1 MSVVSRLSGAALGTH
16 IADQTALVAVPLVA
30 ALAFGASP
38 ELIGVLVACQSSAH
52 LIGSIPFGIVVDQ
65 GRLRALAITSAAIS
79 LIGFTMAMVS
89 VLFGLVAFFG
99 VSITLAGLGVVLFGL
114 TSLSIVPRVTDATTL
129 PRANAALE
137 LPRAISSFA
146 APLCVGLLIA
156 NVPTWSILAIA
167 MAGSAI
173 ALVFTTT
180 LPTFEVAPK
189 ATDPIIARIQ
199 AGGAYLVGHPLLRP
213 IALCALFWNLAFAA
227 LLVVLVPAIQSL
239 WLFETGAFG
248 IALSAFGLGAI
259 LGSWLSGRVSSLMP
273 PWVILLFGP
282 GSSALAASGLLIL
295 GEGASPIWFYAC
307 LLLLGFGPFMWLIAQ
322 NSVRQLVS
330 PPDML
335 GRVNAVIQTTIYGA
349 RPVGALMGGT
359 VAGWFGPEAGLLLVT
374 ALFSASFAAAA
385 VSDLRRVQSYAALKP
400 M

>member
-1 MSVVSRLSGAALGTH
+1 MSVVSRLSGAALGMH
-16 IADQTALVAVPLVA
+16 IADQTALVAVPLVS

-38 ELIGVLVACQSSAH
+38 ELIGLLVACQTSAH

-65 GRLRALAITSAAIS
+65 GRLRTLAVTSAAIS
-79 LIGFTMAMVS
+79 LVGFGMAAAS
-89 VLFGLVAFFG
+89 VLLGLVTLFG

-114 TSLSIVPRVTDATTL
+114 TSLSILPRVTDATTL

-137 LPRAISSFA
+137 LPRAVASFA

-167 MAGSAI
+167 MAGSAL
-173 ALVFTTT
+173 ALTFTAT
-180 LPTFEVAPK
+180 LPTFDVAPK
-189 ATDPIIARIQ
+189 STEPVVARIR
-199 AGGAYLVGHPLLRP
+199 AGAAYLVGHPLLRP

-239 WLFETGAFG
+239 WLFEAGAFG
-248 IALSAFGLGAI
+248 IGLSAFGAGAI
-259 LGSWLSGRVSSLMP
+259 LGSWLSGRVSALLP

-282 GSSALAASGLLIL
+282 GSSALAASGLLVL
-295 GEGASPIWFYAC
+295 EKGASPIWLYAC

-330 PPDML
+330 PPQML

-349 RPVGALMGGT
+349 RPLGALLGGT
-359 VAGWFGPEAGLLLVT
+359 VAGWFGQEAGLLLVT
-374 ALFSASFAAAA
+374 ALFSVSFAASAA
-385 VSDLRRVQSYAALKP
+385 SDLRRVQSYAALKP
-400 M
+400 L

>member
-1 MSVVSRLSGAALGTH
+1 MSVIFRLSGAALGTH
-16 IADQTALVAVPLVA
+16 FADQTALVAVPLVA

-38 ELIGVLVACQSSAH
+38 ELIGLLVACQTSAH
-52 LIGSIPFGIVVDQ
+52 LIASIPFGIVVDQ
-65 GRLRALAITSAAIS
+65 GRLRALAVASATIS
-79 LIGFTMAMVS
+79 LIGFSMAAAS
-89 VLFGLVAFFG
+89 VLLGLTALFG

-114 TSLSIVPRVTDATTL
+114 TSLSIVPRVTDPTTL

-137 LPRAISSFA
+137 LPRAVASFV

-167 MAGSAI
+167 MAGSAL
-173 ALVFTTT
+173 AVAFTTT
-180 LPTFEVAPK
+180 LPTFHIAPK
-189 ATDPIIARIQ
+189 ATDPILARIR

-227 LLVVLVPAIQSL
+227 LLVVLVPAIQGL

-259 LGSWLSGRVSSLMP
+259 LGSLLSGRVSALLP

-282 GSSALAASGLLIL
+282 GSSALAASALLFL
-295 GEGASPIWFYAC
+295 GEGVSTIWLHAC

-330 PPDML
+330 PPHML
-335 GRVNAVIQTTIYGA
+335 GRVNAVIQTMIYGA
-349 RPVGALMGGT
+349 RPVGALLGGT
-359 VAGWFGPEAGLLLVT
+359 VAGWFGPEAGLFLVA
-374 ALFSASFAAAA
+374 ALFSISFAASAA
-385 VSDLRRVQSYAALKP
+385 SDLRRVQSHADLKP
-400 M
+400 L